1 MERSRERNILLPPGR
16 EDYVRRVRWQ
26 LLWMAIGAHVLSA
39 LLVAGVAFA
48 NGSVAVGYYFA
59 AFYLVS
65 TGFRPA
71 VAGYA
76 YLAGKLR
83 GLSEEAR
90 YPREDVVALREQVTW
105 HEQTLRTL
113 SEQLDQCRD
122 DLRAEREAAVSALH
136 QRLHVI
142 GREFEATISRLT
154 DNQEVINGIQAFV
167 RLVAQA
173 GRVAGGN
180 GA

>member
-1 MERSRERNILLPPGR
+1 M
-16 EDYVRRVRWQ
+16 
-26 LLWMAIGAHVLSA
+26 
-39 LLVAGVAFA
+39 
-48 NGSVAVGYYFA
+48 
-59 AFYLVS
+59 
-65 TGFRPA
+65 
-71 VAGYA
+71 
-76 YLAGKLR
+76 
-83 GLSEEAR
+83 
-90 YPREDVVALREQVTW
+90 VALREQVTW

-154 DNQEVINGIQAFV
+154 DNQEVVSGIQAFV